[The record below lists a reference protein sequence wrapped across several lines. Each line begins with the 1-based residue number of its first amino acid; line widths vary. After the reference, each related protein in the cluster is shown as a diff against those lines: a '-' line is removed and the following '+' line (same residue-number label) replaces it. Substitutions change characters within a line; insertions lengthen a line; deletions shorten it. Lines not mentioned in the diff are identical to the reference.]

1 MELLKQEQNQYP
13 ARRTYPFFFGATILV
28 IFDQVT
34 KLYFKGF
41 NLFGW
46 VHEGAVYAEPHPVIG
61 DFLLWTY
68 IENPGMAFG
77 IEFGE
82 GKIFLSLFSILA
94 SIGLAWLIVKISH
107 KSIGILIGFTL
118 IFAGA
123 VGNLID
129 RVFYG
134 VLYGEAPLFYG
145 KVVDFI
151 QVDIPDIEFLG
162 WTHFPIFNIADSCVT
177 VGVIILLIFHKQ
189 LPETH
194 EIFPEKSKIEDNSEI
209 APEPAISNTEPNI
222 PKPEGND

>member
-1 MELLKQEQNQYP
+1 
-13 ARRTYPFFFGATILV
+13 
-28 IFDQVT
+28 
-34 KLYFKGF
+34 
-41 NLFGW
+41 
-46 VHEGAVYAEPHPVIG
+46 
-61 DFLLWTY
+61 
-68 IENPGMAFG
+68 MAFG
-77 IEFGE
+77 IEFGA

-107 KSIGILIGFTL
+107 KSLGILIGFTL

-177 VGVIILLIFHKQ
+177 VGVVILLIFHKH
-189 LPETH
+189 LPDIH
-194 EIFPEKSKIEDNSEI
+194 EIFPKKSHIEDNIELT
-209 APEPAISNTEPNI
+209 TEKPIPNSDTTI
-222 PKPEGND
+222 LKPEGND

>member
-1 MELLKQEQNQYP
+1 MEQLTEKFNT
-13 ARRTYPFFFGATILV
+13 RRKIYPFFLAALILI

-46 VHEGAVYAEPHPVIG
+46 VHEGADYGKPHPVIG

-77 IEFGE
+77 IDFGA
-82 GKIFLSLFSILA
+82 GKIFLSLFSIFA
-94 SIGLAWLIVKISH
+94 SIGLAWLIIKISQ
-107 KSIGILIGFTL
+107 KSIGVLIGFTL

-134 VLYGEAPLFYG
+134 VLYGESPLFYG

-177 VGVIILLIFHKQ
+177 VGVIILLFFHKH
-189 LPETH
+189 LPEIH
-194 EIFPEKSKIEDNSEI
+194 ELFPRKLKIE
-209 APEPAISNTEPNI
+209 NTTELSIEQANQNFES
-222 PKPEGND
+222 KMSKAEGNE